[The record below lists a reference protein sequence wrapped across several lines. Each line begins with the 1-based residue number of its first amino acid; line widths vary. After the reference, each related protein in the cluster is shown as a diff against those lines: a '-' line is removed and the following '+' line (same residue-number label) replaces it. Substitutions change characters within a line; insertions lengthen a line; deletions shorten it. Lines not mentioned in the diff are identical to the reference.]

1 MDNKNNRLFYW
12 NVKDFMDKKPV
23 LTEQKKNSL
32 KETISK
38 VLNENTEYKR
48 SSFVNDP
55 NVTDKVR
62 RQIELIS
69 EDTSRYL
76 SKKDNKPTNSLSN
89 PFYLSEAT
97 LAPKLKTLGS
107 GIAAMSGL
115 GNFSAFRKQGE
126 VDWSTGEPTMEVDDE
141 TPPGAGS
148 TPGADSTPAPS
159 TPTPAPAPSSV
170 DGAAP
175 TPGAAPSNN
184 PAMTGPAPGG
194 VGGAPA
200 PGGVGGGKK
209 RFNPCDS
216 DDLEDLADCA
226 RIAQR
231 EANIAVNKTF
241 GLSGKKYENERIQ
254 RRGEAEE
261 AKLRAREAQDAY
273 DIAKRKYISGA
284 SGNTPAEIEQDRRD
298 RLRRTQDVTYNV
310 RNADKE
316 KPIVWTTYNP
326 VVGKDG
332 KAELEPLIS
341 YQTDENGRVLRDKNG
356 KPIGTPQYKK
366 DEKGNIIKDENG
378 NPIPL
383 MVPKRQQGT
392 TVTGTQSERSAQDQV
407 KSELAT
413 EDRRLNYL
421 RSRMTANEAK
431 EFDRLVAEARAKGLP
446 ISTVINQLKKNP
458 IFKAKYARDLNAW

>member
-1 MDNKNNRLFYW
+1 
-12 NVKDFMDKKPV
+12 MDKKPV

-107 GIAAMSGL
+107 GIATMSGL

-126 VDWSTGEPTMEVDDE
+126 VDSSTGEPTMEVDDE

-200 PGGVGGGKK
+200 PGGVGGGKQ

-226 RIAQR
+226 RIAER

-273 DIAKRKYISGA
+273 DIAKRKELKKATGS
-284 SGNTPAEIEQDRRD
+284 TPAEIEQNRRD
-298 RLRRTQDVTYNV
+298 ILRRIQDVTYNV

-316 KPIVWTTYNP
+316 KPIAWTTYTP
-326 VVGKDG
+326 AKDEKG
-332 KAELEPLIS
+332 KAILEPLKDKDGN
-341 YQTDENGRVLRDKNG
+341 TVLDKNG
-356 KPIGTPQYKK
+356 KPV
-366 DEKGNIIKDENG
+366 
-378 NPIPL
+378 
-383 MVPKRQQGT
+383 MVGKREVGT